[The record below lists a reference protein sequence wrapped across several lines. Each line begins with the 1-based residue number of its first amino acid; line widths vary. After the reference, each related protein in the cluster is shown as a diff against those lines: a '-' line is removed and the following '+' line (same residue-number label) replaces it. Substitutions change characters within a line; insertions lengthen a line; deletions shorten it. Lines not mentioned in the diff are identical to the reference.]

1 MALVVGLVICLAP
14 LTWGLLL
21 VFDFSAGNS
30 HARATCNTLPGEPG
44 GKPLAPGQACVVHH
58 YSAGGYNT
66 TTSYAQEL
74 RDARAGHS
82 SDIVF
87 GTIVLVLTAGFAA
100 LQVAVYTGARRRA
113 AQRS

>member
-1 MALVVGLVICLAP
+1 MVICLAP

-21 VFDFSAGNS
+21 VLDFSAGNP
-30 HARATCNTLPGEPG
+30 HARATCNGFSGEPG
-44 GKPLAPGQACVVHH
+44 GKPLAPGQPCVVHRFA
-58 YSAGGYNT
+58 AGGYNT

-87 GTIVLVLTAGFAA
+87 GTIVLVLTAGFAGV
-100 LQVAVYTGARRRA
+100 QIVAYTRARGRPD
-113 AQRS
+113 QSL